1 MSKKSVTKKQILFL
15 GLVVAL
21 GAAMYVNWYYTKP
34 ASERNNALVKEEVT
48 EQENLG
54 EAQYVSAE
62 GKKSFFDE
70 AALKRSKAHAAAQ
83 ELSEKVISNKDADEE
98 SKKEARENLNKL
110 TENMQKESDIES
122 LIDAK
127 IGAKSLVLIDD
138 TVEVVVEKGKLNA
151 DSALQ
156 IKEIVVN
163 KTKISSEKITLVEV
177 K

>member
-1 MSKKSVTKKQILFL
+1 MSKKSVSKKQILFL

-21 GAAMYVNWYYTKP
+21 GAAMYINWYYTKP
-34 ASERNNALVKEEVT
+34 VSERNNSAVKEEVT

-62 GKKSFFDE
+62 GKQSFFDE
-70 AALKRSKAHAAAQ
+70 ASLKRAKAHSQAQ
-83 ELSEKVISNKDADEE
+83 EILEKALQNKEADEE
-98 SKKEARENLNKL
+98 TKKEAREDLKKL
-110 TENMQKESDIES
+110 TDDLQTEADIES
-122 LIDAK
+122 LIAAK

-151 DSALQ
+151 DTALQ
-156 IKEIVVN
+156 IKEIIVS